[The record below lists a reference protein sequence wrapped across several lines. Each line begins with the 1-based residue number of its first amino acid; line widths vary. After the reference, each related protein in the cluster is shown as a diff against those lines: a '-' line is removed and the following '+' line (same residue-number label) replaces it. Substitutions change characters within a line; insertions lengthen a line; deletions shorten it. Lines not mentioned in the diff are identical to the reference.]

1 MPFDIVGQEPILHLD
16 EKGPKY
22 LTGLGRYRVEVLD
35 NLNLSLLNDE
45 WRKVR
50 VNIGTARSIL
60 ELTIET
66 PLCSMLGHLHS
77 VFLSHFDI
85 LRLKD
90 AKLKFSKYKLNPQE
104 LERWLSTYKY

>member
-50 VNIGTARSIL
+50 VNIGTARSSLATKNIGC
-60 ELTIET
+60 IMRGIWN
-66 PLCSMLGHLHS
+66 PNIKNVHL
-77 VFLSHFDI
+77 VLDNRI
-85 LRLKD
+85 R
-90 AKLKFSKYKLNPQE
+90 AMC
-104 LERWLSTYKY
+104 